1 MEVEDKVRM
10 NSIQPKLIRVEPTIS
25 QELDYLLTLLL
36 WDLQTELKL
45 KKAKKVSNL
54 TSRTNMEEPLVQ
66 LISLH
71 QDKLVFRKPRKVNKE
86 HQQLLLVILLI
97 QV

>member
-1 MEVEDKVRM
+1 MEVEDKAQM
-10 NSIQPKLIRVEPTIS
+10 NSIQPKLIRVELTIS

-71 QDKLVFRKPRKVNKE
+71 QDKLVFRKHRKVNKE
-86 HQQLLLVILLI
+86 HQQLLLIILLI

>member
-1 MEVEDKVRM
+1 MEVEDKVQM
-10 NSIQPKLIRVEPTIS
+10 NSIQLKLIRVELMIS
-25 QELDYLLTLLL
+25 QELDCLLTLLL
-36 WDLQTELKL
+36 WDLQTEFKL
-45 KKAKKVSNL
+45 KRAKKVSNL
-54 TSRTNMEEPLVQ
+54 ISRTNTGELLVL
-66 LISLH
+66 LINLH